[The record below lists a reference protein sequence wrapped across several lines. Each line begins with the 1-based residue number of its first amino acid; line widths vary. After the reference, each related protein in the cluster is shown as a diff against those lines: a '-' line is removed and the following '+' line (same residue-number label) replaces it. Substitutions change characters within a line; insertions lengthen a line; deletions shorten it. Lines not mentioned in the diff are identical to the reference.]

1 MARTEGLAYPAAREE
16 KTTLVDR
23 FRVLRWSVAHL
34 TGGAA
39 LLLGTLALTWLTAS
53 VLLLDT
59 LGVLPTRG
67 LQ

>member
-1 MARTEGLAYPAAREE
+1 MAQASEPTYLTTTEE
-16 KTTLVDR
+16 KTTITDR
-23 FRVLRWSVAHL
+23 FRVLRWSLAHL

-59 LGVLPTRG
+59 FGVLPTRG
-67 LQ
+67 L